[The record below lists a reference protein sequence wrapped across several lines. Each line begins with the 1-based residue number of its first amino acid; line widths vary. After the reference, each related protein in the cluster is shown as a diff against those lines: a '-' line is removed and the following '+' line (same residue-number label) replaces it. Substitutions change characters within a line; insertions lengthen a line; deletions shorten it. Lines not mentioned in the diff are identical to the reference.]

1 MSIVE
6 VNDAGNP
13 HPDELIQSSSNEQIS
28 CSYNRTRS
36 VQYPHEY
43 ESASH
48 IPKRNWKKTPDF
60 NIGIDQHPSKLN
72 HDNIAFAVEPYLP
85 PTRILRCY
93 NCQVYDDH
101 IAAHCPNKDNTV
113 CFRCAQHHPY
123 NSNCYNVIKYA
134 HCQGDHMVGDPS
146 CSIKS
151 GKRQEK
157 NQRLKILNGTSTSTA
172 QQQHKQVWSG
182 N

>member
-1 MSIVE
+1 M
-6 VNDAGNP
+6 
-13 HPDELIQSSSNEQIS
+13 QM
-28 CSYNRTRS
+28 S
-36 VQYPHEY
+36 VQF
-43 ESASH
+43 ASTSVH
-48 IPKRNWKKTPDF
+48 LTLQTLSFVLD
-60 NIGIDQHPSKLN
+60 D
-72 HDNIAFAVEPYLP
+72 DNTAFDVEPYIP
-85 PTRILRCY
+85 PSRILRCY

-113 CFRCAQHHPY
+113 CFRCAQYHPY
-123 NSNCYNVIKYA
+123 NSNSYNVIKYA
-134 HCQGDHMVGDPS
+134 HCQGDPS

>member
-1 MSIVE
+1 MWTF
-6 VNDAGNP
+6 
-13 HPDELIQSSSNEQIS
+13 H
-28 CSYNRTRS
+28 
-36 VQYPHEY
+36 
-43 ESASH
+43 
-48 IPKRNWKKTPDF
+48 
-60 NIGIDQHPSKLN
+60 
-72 HDNIAFAVEPYLP
+72 HDDNTAFAVEPYLP